1 MKTIVET
8 STKLSKYLL
17 ADDVTITAT
26 SDNITVGDP
35 AQFIIADLN
44 SGNTTITENVT
55 NAPDD
60 WTGNKYKLDRC
71 TTKYPKPALKTLLD
85 DKMLNLISCLY

>member
-44 SGNTTITENVT
+44 SSNATITENVT
-55 NAPDD
+55 NAPSD
-60 WTGNKYKLDRC
+60 WVGNKYKLDG
-71 TTKYPKPALKTLLD
+71 TTWSANSDWVDADED
-85 DKMLNLISCLY
+85 DGE

>member
-8 STKLSKYLL
+8 STKLCKYLL
-17 ADDVTITAT
+17 ADDVKITAT

-35 AQFIIADLN
+35 AQFIISDLN

-55 NAPDD
+55 NAPKD
-60 WTGNKYKLDRC
+60 WTGNKYKLDG
-71 TTKYPKPALKTLLD
+71 TTWSANPDWVDPEAD
-85 DKMLNLISCLY
+85 DGE

>member
-8 STKLSKYLL
+8 STKLCKYLL
-17 ADDVTITAT
+17 ADNVKITAT

-44 SGNTTITENVT
+44 SGNATITENVT
-55 NAPDD
+55 NAPSD
-60 WTGNKYKLDRC
+60 WTGNKYKLDG
-71 TTKYPKPALKTLLD
+71 TTWSANPDWVDPDKD
-85 DKMLNLISCLY
+85 DGE

>member
-17 ADDVTITAT
+17 ADDVVITAT
-26 SDNITVGDP
+26 ADSITVGDP

-44 SGNTTITENVT
+44 SGNTTITENIT
-55 NAPDD
+55 NAPSD
-60 WTGNKYKLDRC
+60 WVGNKYKLDG
-71 TTKYPKPALKTLLD
+71 TTWSANPDWVDPTEEEE
-85 DKMLNLISCLY
+85 

>member
-35 AQFIIADLN
+35 AKFIIGDLN
-44 SGNTTITENVT
+44 SSNATITENVT
-55 NAPDD
+55 NAPSD
-60 WTGNKYKLDRC
+60 WVGNKYKLDG
-71 TTKYPKPALKTLLD
+71 TTWSANPDWVDPSED
-85 DKMLNLISCLY
+85 NGE

>member
-26 SDNITVGDP
+26 SDSITVGDP

-60 WTGNKYKLDRC
+60 WTGNKYKLDG
-71 TTKYPKPALKTLLD
+71 TTWSANSDWVDPDAD
-85 DKMLNLISCLY
+85 DGE

>member
-8 STKLSKYLL
+8 STGLSKYLL

-26 SDNITVGDP
+26 ADNITVGDP

-44 SGNTTITENVT
+44 STTVTITDNVT
-55 NAPDD
+55 NAPED
-60 WTGNKYKLDRC
+60 WTGNKYTFDG
-71 TTKYPKPALKTLLD
+71 TTWAANPDWVDPDAEEGGE
-85 DKMLNLISCLY
+85 

>member
-8 STKLSKYLL
+8 SSGLSKYLL

-26 SDNITVGDP
+26 AENIVVGDP
-35 AQFIIADLN
+35 AQFIIGDLN
-44 SGNTTITENVT
+44 STTVTVTDNVT

-60 WTGNKYKLDRC
+60 WSGNKYFFDG
-71 TTKYPKPALKTLLD
+71 TTWTLNPDWVDPTLD
-85 DKMLNLISCLY
+85 DEE

>member
-17 ADDVTITAT
+17 ADDVVITAT
-26 SDNITVGDP
+26 ADNITVGDP

-44 SGNTTITENVT
+44 SSNATITENVT
-55 NAPDD
+55 NAPSD
-60 WTGNKYKLDRC
+60 WVGNKYKLDG
-71 TTKYPKPALKTLLD
+71 TTWSANSDWVDPSED
-85 DKMLNLISCLY
+85 DGE

>member
-60 WTGNKYKLDRC
+60 WTGNKYKLDG
-71 TTKYPKPALKTLLD
+71 TTWSANSDWVDPSED
-85 DKMLNLISCLY
+85 DGD

>member
-8 STKLSKYLL
+8 SSGLSKYLL

-26 SDNITVGDP
+26 AENITVGDP
-35 AQFIIADLN
+35 AQFIIGDLN
-44 SGNTTITENVT
+44 STTVTVTDNVT

-60 WTGNKYKLDRC
+60 WTGNKYTFDG
-71 TTKYPKPALKTLLD
+71 TTWTLNPDWVDPTLD
-85 DKMLNLISCLY
+85 DEE

>member
-8 STKLSKYLL
+8 SSGLSKYLL

-26 SDNITVGDP
+26 ADNITVGDP
-35 AQFIIADLN
+35 AQFIIGDLN
-44 SGNTTITENVT
+44 STTVTVTDNVT

-60 WTGNKYKLDRC
+60 WTGNKYFFDG
-71 TTKYPKPALKTLLD
+71 TTWTANSDWVDPTLD
-85 DKMLNLISCLY
+85 DEE

>member
-26 SDNITVGDP
+26 ANYITVGDP
-35 AQFIIADLN
+35 AKFIIADLN

-55 NAPDD
+55 NAPSD
-60 WTGNKYKLDRC
+60 WIGNKYKFDG
-71 TTKYPKPALKTLLD
+71 TTWSANPDWVDP
-85 DKMLNLISCLY
+85 SEE

>member
-17 ADDVTITAT
+17 ADDITITAT
-26 SDNITVGDP
+26 ANDITVGDP
-35 AQFIIADLN
+35 AKFIIADLN

-55 NAPDD
+55 NAPSD
-60 WTGNKYKLDRC
+60 WIGNKYKFDG
-71 TTKYPKPALKTLLD
+71 TTWSANPDWVDP
-85 DKMLNLISCLY
+85 SEE

>member
-35 AQFIIADLN
+35 AKFIIGDLN
-44 SGNTTITENVT
+44 SSNATITENVT
-55 NAPDD
+55 NAPSD
-60 WTGNKYKLDRC
+60 WVGNKYKLDG
-71 TTKYPKPALKTLLD
+71 TTWSANPDWVDPDAEEGGE
-85 DKMLNLISCLY
+85 

>member
-26 SDNITVGDP
+26 ENDITVGDP
-35 AQFIIADLN
+35 PQFIIGDLN
-44 SGNTTITENVT
+44 SGNTTITANIT
-55 NAPDD
+55 NAPSD
-60 WTGNKYKLDRC
+60 WIGNKYKLDG
-71 TTKYPKPALKTLLD
+71 TTWSANPDWVEPDED
-85 DKMLNLISCLY
+85 DGE

>member
-8 STKLSKYLL
+8 STGLSKYLL

-26 SDNITVGDP
+26 ADNITVGDP

-55 NAPDD
+55 NAPSD
-60 WTGNKYKLDRC
+60 WTGNKYTFNG
-71 TTKYPKPALKTLLD
+71 TTWAANPDWVEPTEEE
-85 DKMLNLISCLY
+85 

>member
-8 STKLSKYLL
+8 STKLCKYLL

-26 SDNITVGDP
+26 SDSITVGDP

-44 SGNTTITENVT
+44 SSNATITENVT
-55 NAPDD
+55 NAPSD
-60 WTGNKYKLDRC
+60 WVGNKYKLDG
-71 TTKYPKPALKTLLD
+71 TTWSANPDWVDPSED
-85 DKMLNLISCLY
+85 DGE